1 MPSDLEKPTIT
12 YPCLWDYR
20 VIMTTKDESALKE
33 LLETYQRPFK
43 LELKNTSR
51 NAKFYSLNV
60 AVEVSNELAR
70 KELLETYQR
79 PFKLELKNT
88 SKNAKFYSFNVSVEV
103 SNELERN
110 EVFQKISQLD
120 KVVQTL

>member
-1 MPSDLEKPTIT
+1 MPSDSGKPTII

-20 VIMTTKDESALKE
+20 VIMTTKNESVL
-33 LLETYQRPFK
+33 
-43 LELKNTSR
+43 
-51 NAKFYSLNV
+51 
-60 AVEVSNELAR
+60 

-88 SKNAKFYSFNVSVEV
+88 SKNAKFYSFNVSMEV
-103 SNELERN
+103 SNEAERN
-110 EVFQKISQLD
+110 EIFQKISQLD